1 MSTANELF
9 LISGGAIASFG
20 LGWLLR
26 GAVKPSPI
34 ASVDAT
40 PSADSTPESKEIA
53 DQPTDSDSQLGRL
66 NKNQISYELL
76 EQAPI
81 GYLEVDD
88 ENQLIWINTLASRML
103 GMPSA
108 NRGVDAEEAL
118 SPRLLLE
125 LVRSFELDQLI
136 EHTRQAQQ
144 SCQQDWVLNLVSPDP
159 INPNEGVAYPLRGW
173 GVPLPN
179 RHVGIFLENRQEAET
194 LMQQRDRWTSD
205 VAHELKTPLTSIRL
219 VAETLR
225 ERVEPASQRW
235 LDRLLNEI
243 LRLGNLVED
252 LLNLSRLERSGGTGL
267 TQKPV
272 ELPHLI
278 LAAWQSLEP
287 LAEIKQAQIAYE
299 GPSDLIV
306 PLDEALM
313 YRVFINLIDNAIKY
327 SPREG
332 TIYVRVKF
340 EPQSTISDNQQTVS
354 QQLQVDII
362 DEGNGFQ
369 ESDLPYIFNRFYRAD
384 TSRTR
389 QYPDQPPSLS
399 PPANFVSSG
408 NNGTG
413 LGLAI
418 AQQITEAHG
427 GTLQANNHPETGGG
441 WLKILMQTQPL
452 SLKEASATKSASP
465 QSSIKNI
472 AHS

>member
-1 MSTANELF
+1 MSAIAELF
-9 LISGGAIASFG
+9 LFSGAIASFG

-26 GAVKPSPI
+26 GRLQSSQSHEAGSQTLPTSSVAQAAI
-34 ASVDAT
+34 A
-40 PSADSTPESKEIA
+40 P
-53 DQPTDSDSQLGRL
+53 QPD
-66 NKNQISYELL
+66 YERCDYALL
-76 EQAPI
+76 QNAPV

-88 ENQLIWINTLASRML
+88 ENQLTWINPLASQML
-103 GMPSA
+103 GISEVEGA
-108 NRGVDAEEAL
+108 GTAEVATA
-118 SPRLLLE
+118 PRLLLE

-136 EHTRQAQQ
+136 ESTRRAQCP
-144 SCQQDWVLNLVSPDP
+144 CQQDWVLNLVTPDP
-159 INPNEGVAYPLRGW
+159 INPNEGLAYPLRGF
-173 GVPLPN
+173 GVPLPDH
-179 RHVGIFLENRQEAET
+179 HVGIFLENRQEAET
-194 LMQQRDRWTSD
+194 LMRQRDRWTSD

-225 ERVEPASQRW
+225 ERVDPASQKW

-267 TQKPV
+267 ILKPV

-287 LAEIKQAQIAYE
+287 LADIKQVQIAYE
-299 GPSDLIV
+299 GPTELIV
-306 PLDEALM
+306 QLDEALM

-332 TIYVRVKF
+332 IIYIRTAC
-340 EPQSTISDNQQTVS
+340 EPNHAPHPQEEPASR
-354 QQLQVDII
+354 QLYVDVI

-384 TSRTR
+384 ASRSRLPSVTSTMAE
-389 QYPDQPPSLS
+389 

-427 GTLQANNHPETGGG
+427 GTLQAHNHPETGGG
-441 WLKILMQTQPL
+441 WLRIALKTKPL
-452 SLKEASATKSASP
+452 SLQEASSVTQNRVDRSVENTVNP
-465 QSSIKNI
+465 
-472 AHS
+472 

>member
-1 MSTANELF
+1 MSALAELF
-9 LISGGAIASFG
+9 LCTGAIASFG

-26 GAVKPSPI
+26 G
-34 ASVDAT
+34 
-40 PSADSTPESKEIA
+40 
-53 DQPTDSDSQLGRL
+53 RW
-66 NKNQISYELL
+66 
-76 EQAPI
+76 QAPHPHAVGNAPLPASAGAHQAAI
-81 GYLEVDD
+81 APPPDHERCDYALLQRAPVGYLEVDD
-88 ENQLIWINTLASRML
+88 ENQLTWINTLASQML
-103 GMPSA
+103 GIA
-108 NRGVDAEEAL
+108 EVDMAGTADTTTA
-118 SPRLLLE
+118 PRLLLE

-136 EHTRQAQQ
+136 ESTRRAQRP
-144 SCQQDWVLNLVSPDP
+144 CQQDWVLNLVTPDP
-159 INPNEGVAYPLRGW
+159 INPNEGFAYPLRGY
-173 GVPLPN
+173 GVPLPEN
-179 RHVGIFLENRQEAET
+179 HVGIFLENSQEAET
-194 LMQQRDRWTSD
+194 LMRQRDRWTSD

-225 ERVEPASQRW
+225 ERVEPASQKW

-267 TQKPV
+267 TLKPV

-287 LAEIKQAQIAYE
+287 LADIKQVQIAYE
-299 GPSDLIV
+299 GPTELIV
-306 PLDEALM
+306 QLDEALM

-332 TIYVRVKF
+332 TIYIRTAF
-340 EPQSTISDNQQTVS
+340 EPASAPSHHGEPTSP
-354 QQLQVDII
+354 QLYVDVI

-384 TSRTR
+384 TSRSRLPTVA
-389 QYPDQPPSLS
+389 PTIAE
-399 PPANFVSSG
+399 PPANFVTSG

-427 GTLQANNHPETGGG
+427 GILSAHNHPETGGG
-441 WLKILMQTQPL
+441 WLKIALKTKPL
-452 SLKEASATKSASP
+452 SLREASSA
-465 QSSIKNI
+465 NRG
-472 AHS
+472 HSDVSVENTVNP